1 MAKRKYSVKKMVIAI
16 KESKGM
22 IYVAARKMGCAAN
35 TIYNYAAEYEEVQRA
50 IDEERGMMVDTAE
63 LALWKALQNGEAWA
77 ISLTLK
83 TLGKKRGY
91 VERQELTGADG
102 KPIDVNISKGYIQ
115 VSPDD
120 WDDKNE

>member
-1 MAKRKYSVKKMVIAI
+1 MVIAI